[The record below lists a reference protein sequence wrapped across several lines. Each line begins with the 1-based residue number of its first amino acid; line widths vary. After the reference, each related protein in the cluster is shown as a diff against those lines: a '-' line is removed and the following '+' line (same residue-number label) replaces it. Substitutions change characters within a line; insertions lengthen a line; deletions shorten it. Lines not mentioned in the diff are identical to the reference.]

1 MGGID
6 GDMFKYFKILML
18 KGFMA
23 ARKHNDK
30 FIQLVEIMQ
39 PGENCLVVFYLTI
52 YFSYQALSFHA
63 SEMAT
68 QVSLLWENASIW
80 D

>member
-1 MGGID
+1 VCVYVCYAYILITSTTQVMGGINS
-6 GDMFKYFKILML
+6 DMFKYFKILML

-39 PGENCLVVFYLTI
+39 PGE
-52 YFSYQALSFHA
+52 SQP
-63 SEMAT
+63 
-68 QVSLLWENASIW
+68 
-80 D
+80 

>member
-1 MGGID
+1 MGGLNS
-6 GDMFKYFKILML
+6 DMFKYFKILML

-39 PGENCLVVFYLTI
+39 PGTYIIPVFVLVYIKLIFQDL
-52 YFSYQALSFHA
+52 SYH
-63 SEMAT
+63 
-68 QVSLLWENASIW
+68 VSGMGIPVLVH
-80 D
+80 

>member
-1 MGGID
+1 MGGLNS
-6 GDMFKYFKILML
+6 DMFKYFKILML

-39 PGENCLVVFYLTI
+39 PGNDQLL
-52 YFSYQALSFHA
+52 
-63 SEMAT
+63 
-68 QVSLLWENASIW
+68 LLWN
-80 D
+80 

>member
-1 MGGID
+1 MGGLNS
-6 GDMFKYFKILML
+6 DMFKYFKILML

-39 PGENCLVVFYLTI
+39 PGTSGIV
-52 YFSYQALSFHA
+52 A
-63 SEMAT
+63 
-68 QVSLLWENASIW
+68 
-80 D
+80 

>member
-1 MGGID
+1 MIVFTAQVMGGVD
-6 GDMFKYFKILML
+6 SDMFKYFKILML

-39 PGENCLVVFYLTI
+39 PGESQTETVCLL
-52 YFSYQALSFHA
+52 
-63 SEMAT
+63 
-68 QVSLLWENASIW
+68 
-80 D
+80 